1 MKYAILID
9 GGFVKRKLGTRIKPA
24 TSAEITNLVSDIRKH
39 ECLDGHEL
47 HRVYYYD
54 SKPLEDVVKRPL
66 QGGVMDFGKQN
77 LVARM
82 ASMHS
87 DLSRAPYFAL
97 RMGEL
102 SFDGWSVKQKAL
114 NSKDAQ
120 ITITVDQLQPN
131 ISQKG
136 VDMRLGMDIAALT
149 LKGLAGIIV
158 LVTGDSDFVP
168 AMKFARREGA
178 QLFLVTLG
186 HGVKESMREHSDVM
200 LEIAAASTQTVTEAP
215 AAEPPAIDPEPEPV
229 AEEEN
234 KPADNTGQAQT

>member
-1 MKYAILID
+1 
-9 GGFVKRKLGTRIKPA
+9 
-24 TSAEITNLVSDIRKH
+24 
-39 ECLDGHEL
+39 
-47 HRVYYYD
+47 
-54 SKPLEDVVKRPL
+54 
-66 QGGVMDFGKQN
+66 MDFGKQN
-77 LVARM
+77 LVGRM
-82 ASMHS
+82 TSMFT
-87 DLSRAPYFAL
+87 DLARAPYFAL

-102 SFDGWSVKQKAL
+102 SFNGWSVRQKAL
-114 NSKDAQ
+114 ASQEAQ
-120 ITITVDQLQPN
+120 ITIGADQLQPN

-200 LEIAAASTQTVTEAP
+200 LDIAAP
-215 AAEPPAIDPEPEPV
+215 G
-229 AEEEN
+229 
-234 KPADNTGQAQT
+234 K

>member
-9 GGFVKRKLGTRIKPA
+9 GGFVKRKLGTREKPA
-24 TSAEITNLVSDIRKH
+24 TAAEITSLVAKIREH
-39 ECLDGHEL
+39 ECLDEHEL

-54 SKPLEDVVKRPL
+54 SKPLEDVVQRPL
-66 QGGVMDFGKQN
+66 QGGTMDFGKQD

-82 ASMHS
+82 TSMHT
-87 DLSRAPYFAL
+87 DLARSPYFAL

-102 SFDGWSVKQKAL
+102 SFNGWRVKAKAL
-114 NSKDAQ
+114 NAKAAQ
-120 ITITVDQLQPN
+120 IAITADQLQPN

-186 HGVKESMREHSDVM
+186 HGVKESMKEHSDVM
-200 LEIAAASTQTVTEAP
+200 LEITEVP
-215 AAEPPAIDPEPEPV
+215 
-229 AEEEN
+229 
-234 KPADNTGQAQT
+234 K